1 MNKNAIHRKKGWRLA
16 AVLFVFFAVLAAFAW
31 LTWFWQARHWDNIK
45 FIEIITMLKIS
56 VEGTSEIIMRNF
68 RMTVL
73 LPSAV
78 LAAVLSLLL
87 ICLRR
92 WKGVRL
98 FSRIGAI
105 LCALA
110 LIAAGVFA
118 AVRLDLPG
126 YLSSSTTD
134 SEFIEEHYVDPN
146 RVEITFPEKKR
157 NLIYIWLESVESTYT
172 DPAHGGAFEKDV
184 IPELTAIAEENP
196 TFTGPE
202 GGVNGGVSTLGT
214 TWTMGALFAQTC
226 GLPLKIP
233 ITNNSMSFQDTF
245 FPGVTTLGDILAAEG
260 YQQGFLIGS
269 KGEFGG
275 RKIYFTEHG
284 GYTVWDHPY
293 SQEVGEI
300 PEDYKVW
307 WGYED
312 QKLFTFAKKHITDM
326 AATGEPFNFSMLTVD
341 THFPDGYVCPLC
353 DENYEGSQYS
363 MVMSCSS
370 KQVSEFIGWIKAQP
384 FYDNTTVVLTG
395 DHITMNVDYCTD
407 IDPDYQ
413 RKTYTVILNPDPSAK
428 ETGYR
433 RSYATMDLFPTTL
446 AALGAR
452 IEGDRLGL
460 GTNLYS
466 EKQTYVET
474 FGAAELDRLL
484 GLHSDFMDRLS
495 GIDGVIYELS
505 EAFSDIDLEM
515 KAEFTDETATFTVY
529 NLDQYADKFER
540 VEIFA
545 EIMRE
550 NTRTTLRQRRTTQN
564 EDGSYSATFKIA
576 DFKDHDEFLV
586 NVYVLTSA
594 GRIKVSVSYECVFS
608 EKKLT
613 DPRTVAGVTRA
624 ASPLA

>member
-1 MNKNAIHRKKGWRLA
+1 MNETAKPRKKGWRLA
-16 AVLFVFFAVLAAFAW
+16 AVLFVVFAGFAAFAW

-45 FIEIITMLKIS
+45 LIEIFTMLRIS
-56 VEGTSEIIMRNF
+56 VEGTSEVIMRDF
-68 RMTVL
+68 WLTAV
-73 LPSAV
+73 LPSAALILV
-78 LAAVLSLLL
+78 LTLLL
-87 ICLRR
+87 FILRR

-98 FSRIGAI
+98 FARICAI
-105 LCALA
+105 LAALA
-110 LIAAGVFA
+110 LVAAAVFA
-118 AVRLDLPG
+118 AIRLDLPG

-146 RVEITFPEKKR
+146 SVEITFPEKKR
-157 NLIYIWLESVESTYT
+157 NLIYIWLESVESTYV
-172 DPAHGGAFEKDV
+172 DKEHGGAFEKDV
-184 IPELTAIAEENP
+184 IPELTKIAEDNP

-214 TWTMGALFAQTC
+214 TWTMGALFAQTS

-275 RKIYFTEHG
+275 RKVYFTEHG
-284 GYTVWDHPY
+284 NYTVWDHPY
-293 SQEVGEI
+293 SQQAGEI
-300 PEDYKVW
+300 PEDYNVW

-312 QKLFTFAKKHITDM
+312 QKLFTFAKKHITEM

-353 DENYEGSQYS
+353 DKNYEGSQYS

-370 KQVSEFIGWIKAQP
+370 KQVSAFIGWIKAQP
-384 FYDNTTVVLTG
+384 FYENTTVVLTG

-428 ETGYR
+428 EAGYR
-433 RSYATMDLFPTTL
+433 RSYSTMDLFPTTL
-446 AALGAR
+446 AALGAE

-466 EKQTYVET
+466 EKATYVET
-474 FGAAELDRLL
+474 FGFEELDRLL

-495 GIDGVIYELS
+495 GIDSVIYELS
-505 EAFSDIDLEM
+505 EAFSDIDLHM
-515 KAEFTDETATFTVY
+515 KGEFTDETATFTVY
-529 NLDQYADKFER
+529 GLDEYADKFER

-550 NTRTTLRQRRTTQN
+550 NTRTTLRQRKTTQN
-564 EDGSYSATFKIA
+564 EDGSYSATFKVA

-594 GRIKVSVSYECVFS
+594 GRIKVSVSYDCVFS
-608 EKKLT
+608 EQKLT
-613 DPRTVAGVTRA
+613 DPRTLETAE
-624 ASPLA
+624 